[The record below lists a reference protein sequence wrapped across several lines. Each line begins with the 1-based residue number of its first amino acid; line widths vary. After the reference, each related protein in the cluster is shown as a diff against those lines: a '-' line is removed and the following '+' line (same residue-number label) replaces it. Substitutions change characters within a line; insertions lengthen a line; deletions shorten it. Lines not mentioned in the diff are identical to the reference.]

1 MAIFSVNGL
10 TVATA
15 ATDAHAICAIWN
27 PDAAKRIWL
36 HELALFAVAAPGA
49 GAGFEVRRITTRG
62 TPGSTVTPNANN
74 AHEDGDVP
82 ASGFLLDL
90 AAYTVQPTTATPP
103 LCHGFVFAAVA
114 ASGVVLPLR
123 PIAIPPGTGI
133 ALVNRAAIIVPACE
147 VSFVVEE

>member
-1 MAIFSVNGL
+1 MALFSVGGL

-36 HELALFAVAAPGA
+36 HEVSCFAAAAPGA
-49 GAGFEVRRITTRG
+49 GAGFEIRRITARG
-62 TPGSTVTPNANN
+62 TAGSTVTPDADN

-90 AAYTVQPTTATPP
+90 ATYSAQPTTATPP
-103 LCHGFVFAAVA
+103 LSPGFVFAAVA
-114 ASGVVLPLR
+114 ASGIILPLR
-123 PIAIPPGTGI
+123 RIAIPAGTGI
-133 ALVNRAAIIVPACE
+133 ALVNRAAIVVPACE
-147 VSFVVEE
+147 VGFVVEE

>member
-1 MAIFSVNGL
+1 MALFSVGGL

-27 PDAAKRIWL
+27 PDGAKRIWL
-36 HELALFAVAAPGA
+36 HEVSVFAAAAPGA
-49 GAGFEVRRITTRG
+49 GSGFEIRRITARG
-62 TPGSTVTPNANN
+62 TAGSTVTPDADN

-90 AAYTVQPTTATPP
+90 ATYSGQPTTATPAMQ
-103 LCHGFVFAAVA
+103 GFVFAAVA
-114 ASGVVLPLR
+114 ASGVILPLR
-123 PIAIPPGTGI
+123 RIAIPPGTGI

-147 VSFVVEE
+147 VGFVVEE